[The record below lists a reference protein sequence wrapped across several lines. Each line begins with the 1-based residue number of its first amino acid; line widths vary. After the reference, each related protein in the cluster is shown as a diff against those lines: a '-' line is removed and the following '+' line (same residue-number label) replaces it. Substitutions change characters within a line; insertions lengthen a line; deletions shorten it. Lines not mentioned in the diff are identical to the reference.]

1 MKTFNE
7 FIEQKNINTLVESIA
22 GLMAEMDINPAE
34 YILENAPEMEL
45 DEGFMDSLKAFG
57 KNAFNA
63 AKQFGKNVWDGGGI
77 KGGAAQ
83 AHDTLAGPASKFDSA
98 ARVLTDLVNQLQK
111 NAQTASMPSA
121 TNPRQT
127 VASYLGGILK
137 GLMKEKENIPKMQDA
152 QVSMPMAPRGGAPAP
167 APAPATP

>member
-7 FIEQKNINTLVESIA
+7 FIEQKNINRLIESIA
-22 GLMAEMDINPAE
+22 GLMVEMDVNPAK
-34 YILENAPEMEL
+34 YILENPPEVDL
-45 DEGFMDSLKAFG
+45 DEGFMDGLQAFG
-57 KNAFNA
+57 TNALNA
-63 AKQFGKNVWDGGGI
+63 VKQFGKNVWSGGGVQ
-77 KGGAAQ
+77 GGYNQ
-83 AHDTLAGPASKFDSA
+83 AKDTLAGPVAKFDSA
-98 ARVLTDLVNQLQK
+98 ARVLNDLVNQLQK

-152 QVSMPMAPRGGAPAP
+152 QVSMPMAPRGSGAPAP
-167 APAPATP
+167 APTTP

>member
-22 GLMAEMDINPAE
+22 GLMVEMDINPAE
-34 YILENAPEMEL
+34 YILENAPETEL

-57 KNAFNA
+57 KNAWSA

-77 KGGAAQ
+77 RGGAAQ
-83 AHDTLAGPASKFDSA
+83 AADTLAGPASKFDSA

-111 NAQTASMPSA
+111 NPQTASMPSS

-152 QVSMPMAPRGGAPAP
+152 QVSMPMAPRGPGAP